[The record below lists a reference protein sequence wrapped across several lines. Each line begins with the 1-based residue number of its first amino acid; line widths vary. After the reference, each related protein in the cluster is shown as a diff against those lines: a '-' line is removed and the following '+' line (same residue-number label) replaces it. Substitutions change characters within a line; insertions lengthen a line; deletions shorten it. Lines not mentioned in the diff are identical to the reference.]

1 MENKVL
7 TQEEIQSL
15 KAIQTNQSN
24 LVQTLGTIEYRIQLL
39 ELDKQTL
46 KSQLQKQVEEETKV
60 AKELQEKY
68 LKTLTEKEFKGYEI
82 AKSHLGL
89 SFQLEKSNGYL
100 EWKKKQTL

>member
-15 KAIQTNQSN
+15 KLIQTNQSN
-24 LVQTLGTIEYRIQLL
+24 LVQSLGTIEYRIQLL

-46 KSQLQKQVEEETKV
+46 KTQLQKQFEDETKI

-68 LKTLTEKEFKGYEI
+68 GDGNI
-82 AKSHLGL
+82 D
-89 SFQLEKSNGYL
+89 LEKGEFIPVL
-100 EWKKKQTL
+100 

>member
-15 KAIQTNQSN
+15 KIIQQNQSD
-24 LVQTLGTIEYRIQLL
+24 LVQALGTIEYRIQLL

-46 KSQLQKQVEEETKV
+46 KLQLQKQIEDENKI

-68 LKTLTEKEFKGYEI
+68 GDGNI
-82 AKSHLGL
+82 D
-89 SFQLEKSNGYL
+89 LEKGEFTPVS
-100 EWKKKQTL
+100 

>member
-15 KAIQTNQSN
+15 KTIQTNQSN
-24 LVQTLGTIEYRIQLL
+24 LVQSLGTIEYSIQLL

-46 KSQLQKQVEEETKV
+46 KLQLQKQVEEETKV

-68 LKTLTEKEFKGYEI
+68 GNGNI
-82 AKSHLGL
+82 D
-89 SFQLEKSNGYL
+89 LEKGEFIPVLYF
-100 EWKKKQTL
+100 

>member
-15 KAIQTNQSN
+15 KTIQTNQSN
-24 LVQTLGTIEYRIQLL
+24 LVQSLGTIEYSIQLL

-46 KSQLQKQVEEETKV
+46 KLQLQKQVEEETKV

-68 LKTLTEKEFKGYEI
+68 GNGNI
-82 AKSHLGL
+82 D
-89 SFQLEKSNGYL
+89 LEKGEFIPVL
-100 EWKKKQTL
+100 

>member
-15 KAIQTNQSN
+15 KSIQTSQSN
-24 LVQTLGTIEYRIQLL
+24 LIQALGTVEYRIQLL

-46 KSQLQKQVEEETKV
+46 KLQLQKQVEDETTI

-68 LKTLTEKEFKGYEI
+68 GDGNI
-82 AKSHLGL
+82 D
-89 SFQLEKSNGYL
+89 LEKGEFIPVS
-100 EWKKKQTL
+100 

>member
-15 KAIQTNQSN
+15 KTIQINQSN
-24 LVQTLGTIEYRIQLL
+24 IVQSLGTVEYRIQLL

-46 KSQLQKQVEEETKV
+46 KTQLQKQVEEETKI

-68 LKTLTEKEFKGYEI
+68 GDGNI
-82 AKSHLGL
+82 D
-89 SFQLEKSNGYL
+89 LEKGEFIPVS
-100 EWKKKQTL
+100 

>member
-15 KAIQTNQSN
+15 KTIQINQSN
-24 LVQTLGTIEYRIQLL
+24 IVQSLGTVEYRIQLL

-46 KSQLQKQVEEETKV
+46 KIQLQKQVEEETKV

-68 LKTLTEKEFKGYEI
+68 GDGNI
-82 AKSHLGL
+82 D
-89 SFQLEKSNGYL
+89 LEKGEFISVS
-100 EWKKKQTL
+100 

>member
-15 KAIQTNQSN
+15 KSIQTNQSN
-24 LVQTLGTIEYRIQLL
+24 LVQALGTVEYRIQLL
-39 ELDKQTL
+39 ELDKQAL

-68 LKTLTEKEFKGYEI
+68 GDGNI
-82 AKSHLGL
+82 D
-89 SFQLEKSNGYL
+89 LEKGEFIPVS
-100 EWKKKQTL
+100 

>member
-15 KAIQTNQSN
+15 QTIQTNQSN
-24 LVQTLGTIEYRIQLL
+24 LIQTLGAIEYRIQLL

-68 LKTLTEKEFKGYEI
+68 GEGNI
-82 AKSHLGL
+82 D
-89 SFQLEKSNGYL
+89 LEKGEFTPAL
-100 EWKKKQTL
+100 